1 MRWNLIPNPP
11 KNLSF
16 ISWPTSPSSSPPDS
30 CCSTSLTIL
39 LMLCPNRR
47 RLLPEDTQ
55 RNIINRHYKYKDKWK
70 YEYQDKYNTETR
82 GWTNSCVLAEI
93 TGFSFLYQILSMQ
106 LALWNKTAISWWAEF
121 MDDKVLACLSESHF
135 KNFLLSEIT
144 SFLVFDLCET
154 ATGESVN
161 GCRKAKVTHQKQR
174 VQFKDQDF
182 LGREFL
188 YYWNH
193 FLK

>member
-1 MRWNLIPNPP
+1 MRKLWFIVHLVVVVVLAVPCTF
-11 KNLSF
+11 LQQLALRSF
-16 ISWPTSPSSSPPDS
+16 GFSWLADKE
-30 CCSTSLTIL
+30 L
-39 LMLCPNRR
+39 LL
-47 RLLPEDTQ
+47 
-55 RNIINRHYKYKDKWK
+55 
-70 YEYQDKYNTETR
+70 R

-135 KNFLLSEIT
+135 KKFLLSEIVV
-144 SFLVFDLCET
+144 FLVFDLCKT